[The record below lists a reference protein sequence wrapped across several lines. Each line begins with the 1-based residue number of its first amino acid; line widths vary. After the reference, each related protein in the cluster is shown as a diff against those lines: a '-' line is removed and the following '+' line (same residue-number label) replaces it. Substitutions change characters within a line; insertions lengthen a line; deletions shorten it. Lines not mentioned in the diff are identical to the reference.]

1 MIRSILN
8 FFWKPKPIDLIKFH
22 VLDNQYRGVIGW
34 SENSEETN
42 YPATGVYTTPVRGED
57 NWNRQGEL
65 K

>member
-8 FFWKPKPIDLIKFH
+8 LFWKPKPFDLIKFH

-34 SENSEETN
+34 SENNEETI
-42 YPATGVYTTPVRGED
+42 YPPTGVYSTPVRGED
-57 NWNRQGEL
+57 NWNRQGEI